1 MAKLLNRK
9 TIQYI
14 KQGQVLY
21 GEKGLS
27 IKQFNKDSYTLLE
40 LKKSR

>member
-1 MAKLLNRK
+1 MTKLLNKK

-21 GEKGLS
+21 GQNGLN
-27 IKQFNKDSYTLLE
+27 IKQFNKDS
-40 LKKSR
+40 